1 MRLVASSFLMS
12 VALMASAPAYA
23 AGHPGGGD
31 AHCTVDTAASQVQAA
46 SEGDAPLLLP
56 QGACPPVTAGPD
68 WNVDTWMLAML
79 LLGALVVG
87 VPASRR
93 RSVPVVFS

>member
-1 MRLVASSFLMS
+1 MRLIVSSFLIS
-12 VALMASAPAYA
+12 VALMASSPANA
-23 AGHPGGGD
+23 AGHPTGGD
-31 AHCTVDTAASQVQAA
+31 AHCTVDVAAGHVQAA
-46 SEGDAPLLLP
+46 REGDTPLLLP
-56 QGACPPVTAGPD
+56 QGACPPVAAGPD